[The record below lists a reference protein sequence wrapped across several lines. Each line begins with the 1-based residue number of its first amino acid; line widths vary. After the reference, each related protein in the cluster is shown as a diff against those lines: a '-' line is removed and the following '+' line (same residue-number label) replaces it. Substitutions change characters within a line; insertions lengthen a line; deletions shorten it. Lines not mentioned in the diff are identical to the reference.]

1 MTSVRRGALSRLVA
15 GGVAGATALAAVT
28 VGFAAPAHAAPV
40 TVSGTLTDPAGNA
53 LDGTVEA
60 YAQQPD
66 GSFFFVDSQQ
76 VDDGVVSLPVEPGV
90 YKFEFSDRDGAFA
103 SEFYVDKPTLET
115 ADPVSVAGPVALAP
129 VVLAARPSFTG
140 QVVSP
145 SGRPVESASVAVLDP
160 ATGFTVNSA
169 LTRPDGTFRVG
180 APAGTYKIRVSSTN
194 FATEYYDNQP
204 TLEAAA
210 PVTLGAGDVALSTIA
225 LQVGTTVT
233 GRVTNAAGAG
243 LERANVSLQSISGG
257 NYYFDSTDE
266 AGNLLLE
273 GVRPGTYKVQFSD
286 PLGEY
291 LGEWW
296 NDKPDFAT
304 ADVLTVGLG
313 PVGGLDAVLAPDPDN
328 VPVDPATVDLSGQV
342 VDSAGKAVVGAQ
354 VVVYDTP
361 AGSDRR
367 RTVATVSTDR
377 TGTYRVTNLD
387 PSFRSEDAF
396 KVYAQDTFDV
406 EKGAYARMPRWFGG
420 AQTYAG
426 ASTVGVPTGGAVITL
441 PLTGGIAGAVSSE
454 ANLPVYGITV
464 KMFDAKGNPETMSG
478 EAFTEENGSWATTS
492 LVPGTY
498 KVFFSQSG
506 SRAGLSHAPEWYDDA
521 TFDKAKTIT
530 VRSGQTVTGIDAAL
544 GQEFKAVRKP
554 EIRGKQYLG
563 GKLRAYP
570 GVWALESGTTFG
582 YEWLIGDTV
591 VGTGSTYAVTRAA
604 KNKRVTLRVLAENGD
619 FNGTALVATQV
630 IKKKPKVKVAVKG
643 SKATIAVSAK
653 KVKAK
658 KFKGSVVVRKIVRE
672 DEYGAPV
679 YKKIGKAR
687 LRNGKAALTLK
698 KLAKGKN
705 KLVFEI
711 TLKGGKYGNAEVT
724 RTVKLK
730 R

>member
-1 MTSVRRGALSRLVA
+1 MSRLVA

-28 VGFAAPAHAAPV
+28 VGLAAPAHAAPV
-40 TVSGTLTDPAGNA
+40 TVTGTLTDPAGNV
-53 LDGTVEA
+53 LDGYVDA

-66 GSFFFVDSQQ
+66 GFYSFVASQR

-90 YKFEFSDRDGAFA
+90 YKFEFGDQDGAYA
-103 SEFYVDKPTLET
+103 TEYYVDKPTLET
-115 ADPVSVAGPVALAP
+115 ADPVSVAGPVTLAP
-129 VVLAARPSFTG
+129 VALAARPAFTG

-145 SGRPVESASVAVLDP
+145 SGRPVENAFVAVLDR
-160 ATGFTVNSA
+160 TSGSTVNSVS
-169 LTRPDGTFRVG
+169 TRPDGTFRLG
-180 APAGTYKIRVSSTN
+180 APAGTYKIRVSSSR
-194 FATEYYDNQP
+194 FATEYYDNQS
-204 TLEAAA
+204 TFEAAA
-210 PVTLGAGDVALSTIA
+210 PVTLGAGDVPLSTIA

-243 LERANVSLQSISGG
+243 LERASVSLQSVSGG
-257 NYYFDSTDE
+257 NFYFDSTDA

-273 GVRPGTYKVQFSD
+273 GVRPGTYKVQFTD

-328 VPVDPATVDLSGQV
+328 VAVDPATVDLAGQV
-342 VDSAGKAVVGAQ
+342 VDSAGKAVVGAR
-354 VVVYDTP
+354 VFVYDTP
-361 AGSDRR
+361 ADGDRR
-367 RTVATVSTDR
+367 RNLTSTSTDR
-377 TGTYRVTNLD
+377 SGSYTFSNLD

-396 KVYAQDTFDV
+396 KVYATDPFQV
-406 EKGAYARMPRWFGG
+406 EKGAYARMPRWIGG

-441 PLTGGIAGAVSSE
+441 PLTGGIAGAVTSE
-454 ANLPVYGITV
+454 ADLPLSGVDVT
-464 KMFDAKGNPETMSG
+464 MFDAKGNPDRMFGGASV
-478 EAFTEENGSWATTS
+478 EENGTYATTS
-492 LVPGTY
+492 LAPGTY
-498 KVFFSQSG
+498 KVLFSQEG
-506 SRAGLSHAPEWYDDA
+506 SLAGLSHAPEWYDDA

-544 GQEFKAVRKP
+544 GQEFEAVRKP

-563 GKLRAYP
+563 GTLRAYP

-643 SKATIAVSAK
+643 TKAAIAVSAK

-687 LRNGKAALTLK
+687 LRNGKAALRLK

-705 KLVFEI
+705 TLVFQI

>member
-28 VGFAAPAHAAPV
+28 VGLAAPAHAAPV
-40 TVSGTLTDPAGNA
+40 TVSGTLTDPAGNV
-53 LDGTVEA
+53 LDGFVVA

-66 GSFFFVDSQQ
+66 GFFSFVGSQR

-90 YKFEFSDRDGAFA
+90 YKFEFGDEDGAFA
-103 SEFYVDKPTLET
+103 TEYYVDKPTLET
-115 ADPVSVAGPVALAP
+115 ADSVSVAGPVTLAP
-129 VVLAARPSFTG
+129 VALAARPAFTG

-145 SGRPVESASVAVLDP
+145 SGRPVENASVAALDP
-160 ATGFTVNSA
+160 TSGSTLNSVA
-169 LTRPDGTFRVG
+169 TRPDGTFRLG
-180 APAGTYKIRVSSTN
+180 APAGTYKIRVTSGR

-210 PVTLGAGDVALSTIA
+210 PVTLGAGDVPLSTIA
-225 LQVGTTVT
+225 LQAGTTVT

-243 LERANVSLQSISGG
+243 LERASVSLQAVSGG

-266 AGNLLLE
+266 AGNILIE

-296 NDKPDFAT
+296 NDKPDFAS
-304 ADVLTVGLG
+304 ADLLTVGLG

-328 VPVDPATVDLSGQV
+328 VAVDPATVDLAGQV

-361 AGSDRR
+361 ADGDRR
-367 RTVATVSTDR
+367 RTVTSTTTDR
-377 TGTYRVTNLD
+377 SGSYTFSNLD
-387 PSFRSEDAF
+387 PSFRSEDVF
-396 KVYAQDTFDV
+396 KVYASDPYQV
-406 EKGAYARMPRWFGG
+406 EKGAFARMPRWIGG

-441 PLTGGIAGAVSSE
+441 PLTGGIAGAVTSE
-454 ANLPVYGITV
+454 VGLPVSGVGVTL
-464 KMFDAKGNPETMSG
+464 FDAKGNPDEMFGSTSV
-478 EAFTEENGSWATTS
+478 EENGSWATTS

-498 KVFFSQSG
+498 KVLFSQFG
-506 SRAGLSHAPEWYDDA
+506 SVSGLSHAPEWYDDA

-530 VRSGQTVTGIDAAL
+530 VRSGQTVTGIDAGL

-591 VGTGSTYAVTRAA
+591 VGTGSTYAVTKAA

-643 SKATIAVSAK
+643 TKATITVSAK

-658 KFKGSVVVRKIVRE
+658 KFKGSVVVRKVVRE

-679 YKKIGKAR
+679 YKKIGRAK

-698 KLAKGKN
+698 KLSKGKN